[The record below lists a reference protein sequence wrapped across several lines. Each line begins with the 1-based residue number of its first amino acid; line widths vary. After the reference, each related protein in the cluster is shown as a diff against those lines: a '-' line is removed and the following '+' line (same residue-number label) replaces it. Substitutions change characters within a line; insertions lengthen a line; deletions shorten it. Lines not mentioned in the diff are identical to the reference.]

1 MDPEVRPTN
10 ASPGPAH
17 EKIKRALDISL
28 CELATMRILI
38 IRLSAMGDIIHAMPA
53 VAGLRSMLP
62 ESRIDWAIEERW
74 TSLLTARSVAEAT
87 KDTALSPEQPLVNVV
102 HAVHMRRWRRSP
114 FASVTRLEMR
124 ALRDHLRELKYDHA
138 IDLQGA
144 IRSALLAKA
153 SGARVRAGAL
163 HPRELP
169 ACWWYTVKA
178 HTPARHVVDQA
189 AETVSAALGRTI
201 DPATPPFPVF
211 VEAER
216 WAEELLR
223 DVSPQFTIINP
234 GAGWGAKCW
243 PAKRYAI
250 LVRILGEH
258 GIHSLVNAGPGELEL
273 AQEVCRGNEKIA
285 RIAECS
291 LPQLIALTRRA
302 TLFVG
307 GDTGPLHLASALS
320 IPVVAIFG
328 PTDPSRNGPY
338 GGRYA
343 VLRSPESRRDHS
355 RRQEPEAGLLN
366 ITTDQVIETAL
377 SLLGV
382 PA

>member
-1 MDPEVRPTN
+1 
-10 ASPGPAH
+10 
-17 EKIKRALDISL
+17 
-28 CELATMRILI
+28 MRTLI
-38 IRLSAMGDIIHAMPA
+38 VRLSAMGDIIHAMPA
-53 VAGLRSMLP
+53 VAGLRAALP
-62 ESRIDWAIEERW
+62 DSRIDWAIEERW
-74 TSLLTARSVAEAT
+74 TSLLTARPPAEAA
-87 KDTALSPEQPLVNVV
+87 KDMVLSPEQPLVNVV
-102 HAVHMRRWRRSP
+102 HPVHMRRWRRSP
-114 FASVTRLEMR
+114 FSSITRHEMR
-124 ALRDHLRELKYDHA
+124 ALRDHLRELKYDHV

-153 SGARVRAGAL
+153 SGAKVRAGAL

-169 ACWWYTVKA
+169 ASWWYNVKA

-189 AETVSAALGRTI
+189 AETVSAALGRNI
-201 DPATPPFPVF
+201 DPALATFPISA
-211 VEAER
+211 EAEH
-216 WAEELLR
+216 WADELLR
-223 DVSPQFTIINP
+223 DLSPQFTIVNP

-243 PAKRYAI
+243 PAERYAI
-250 LVRILGEH
+250 LVRTLGEH
-258 GIHSLVNAGPGELEL
+258 GIHSLLNAGPGELEL
-273 AQEVCRGNEKIA
+273 AHEVGRGSEKFV

-307 GDTGPLHLASALS
+307 GDTGPMHLASALS
-320 IPVVAIFG
+320 VPVVAIFG

-343 VLRSPESRRDHS
+343 VLRSPESKRDHS
-355 RRQEPEAGLLN
+355 RRREPEAGLLN
-366 ITTDQVIETAL
+366 ITVDQVIEAAL